1 MPVIVLPS
9 AKASEPEPVVKRAIA
24 EVGRLCKIGGEVA
37 GRKGL
42 GHGETELQVETR
54 WPKMPSYKLRVRDCW
69 QSVPDGI
76 GDMSDEEIVR
86 VFEALIREART

>member
-54 WPKMPSYKLRVRDCW
+54 WPSMPKYRLRVRDRW
-69 QSVPDGI
+69 LEVPDGI
-76 GDMSDEEIVR
+76 GNLGDEEIAR
-86 VFEALIREART
+86 SFEALIREAIA